1 MINIKKFP
9 VFAKQPKEAKP
20 PKGEKQPKLAKRHKK
35 LNRSGTGNFIS
46 FTFLLL
52 LGIAMLFPFVY
63 AINNSLKPLNEL
75 FIYPPKLFVQNPTT
89 DNFSQLFVLMSES
102 TVPFSRY
109 IFNTFFITLVGTVG
123 HVIFASLAG
132 FVLSK
137 YEFPGRKLLFT
148 VITTSLMFISQIT
161 GIVNYITISNL
172 GILDTPWALIIP
184 AFGSSM
190 GVFLMK
196 QFMDSM
202 IPGPVLESAAV
213 DGAGLLRIFWT
224 IVMPMVKPAWIT
236 LIIFD
241 IQSLWNIDG
250 GAYLLSE
257 QNKTLSY
264 ALSQITASGI
274 ARMGVASAA
283 SVIIMIVP
291 ILTFI
296 ITQSNV
302 VETMA
307 ASGIKE

>member
-1 MINIKKFP
+1 MISVKKQP
-9 VFAKQPKEAKP
+9 RVAKQPKPA
-20 PKGEKQPKLAKRHKK
+20 KQPKLAKRHKK
-35 LNRSGTGNFIS
+35 LNRSGAGNFIS

-63 AINNSLKPLNEL
+63 AINNSFKPLNEI
-75 FIYPPKLFVQNPTT
+75 FIYPPKLFVQHPTT
-89 DNFSQLFVLMSES
+89 DNFTQLFVLMSES

-109 IFNTFFITLVGTVG
+109 IFNTFVITIVGTVG

-137 YEFPGRKLLFT
+137 YEFPGRKMLFT
-148 VITTSLMFISQIT
+148 LITTSLMFISQIT

-172 GILDTPWALIIP
+172 GILDTSWALIIP

-250 GAYLLSE
+250 GTYLISE